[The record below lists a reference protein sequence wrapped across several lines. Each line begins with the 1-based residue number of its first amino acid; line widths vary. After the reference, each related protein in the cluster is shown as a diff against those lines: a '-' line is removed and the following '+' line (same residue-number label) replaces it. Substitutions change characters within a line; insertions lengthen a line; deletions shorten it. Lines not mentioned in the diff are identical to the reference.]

1 MTIAPTALAA
11 RRASLLPAFWH
22 LLRAEGLRLIRNP
35 MFLLGTIG
43 FPILF
48 FALFGLPN
56 IKQSAPD
63 GTPLGPYMLIGFG
76 GTALLSLSLF
86 SFGVNVATERTGG
99 WLKLLRASP
108 MPAPLYFL
116 AKLVAALV
124 FSAVALAAL
133 YGFAHW
139 AGGVTLTTAQAVT
152 ALLKLL
158 LGMIPLVLM
167 GLAIGF
173 TVTPSAAQVIA
184 NVVSMVMSFGS
195 GLYMPLYLLPKF
207 VQKLA
212 PYLPAYHLGEVG
224 RSALTTPTSP
234 EWQHWLTLA
243 AFAAAFALLTL
254 WGWQRDESREG

>member
-1 MTIAPTALAA
+1 MTT
-11 RRASLLPAFWH
+11 LPASGTRSTRPSA
-22 LLRAEGLRLIRNP
+22 LLALLTNETRQLIRNP
-35 MFLLGTIG
+35 MFALGTVG

-56 IKQSAPD
+56 AQQTAPD
-63 GTPLGPYMLIGFG
+63 GTPLGPYMLISFG

-108 MPAPLYFL
+108 LPAPLFL
-116 AKLVAALV
+116 VAKL
-124 FSAVALAAL
+124 LAAL
-133 YGFAHW
+133 AFSALALTLLYAFVHVV
-139 AGGVTLTTAQAVT
+139 GGITLTPIQAIT

-184 NVVSMVMSFGS
+184 NIVSMVMSFGS
-195 GLYMPLYLLPKF
+195 GLYMPLYLLPKL
-207 VQKLA
+207 VQELA
-212 PYLPAYHLGEVG
+212 PFLPAYHLGEVG
-224 RSALTTPTSP
+224 RTALTPSAWP
-234 EWQHWLTLA
+234 EWQHWL
-243 AFAAAFALLTL
+243 ALLGFSAL
-254 WGWQRDESREG
+254 FGGLAWQGWRKEER